1 MTTSGND
8 LTEAELLRRRSQLGA
23 LLRDYRLGQQLSG
36 EELATRAELS
46 QPKVSRLE
54 TGRVTP
60 NPRDIKKIASALGV
74 HPEQT
79 RDLVIEAEQIADLA
93 KNIRRERARI
103 GLTGLQ
109 QEHLDSESLY
119 SSFFDFSM
127 GVLPGWVQTPEYAR
141 SMLRSLLPRPLDA
154 DIDQAVAKRVERQA
168 ILRDPSRVFVFL
180 TTPETL
186 RAHFGDEEEMY
197 VQLVHLRSLIRLP
210 NITLRALDMTR
221 ALPTPLLSN
230 FTVYDDQRVVVEL
243 LHTELYVADPTEV
256 TEYRA
261 RFDALLDVAL
271 DANATAQLID
281 TELAQLR

>member
-1 MTTSGND
+1 MTTSSND
-8 LTEAELLRRRSQLGA
+8 LTEAELRRRRSQFGA
-23 LLRDYRLGQQLSG
+23 QLRDYRLSQQLSG
-36 EELATRAELS
+36 EELATRADLS

-154 DIDQAVAKRVERQA
+154 DIDQAVVKRVERQA
-168 ILRDPSRVFVFL
+168 ILRDPSRTFVFL

-186 RAHFGDEEEMY
+186 RAHFGDDEEMY
-197 VQLVHLRSLIRLP
+197 VQLVHLRSLMRLP
-210 NITLRALDMTR
+210 NITLRALDMKR

-243 LHTELYVADPTEV
+243 LHTELYVADLTEV
-256 TEYRA
+256 MEYRS
-261 RFDALLDVAL
+261 RFEALLSVAL
-271 DANATAQLID
+271 DASATEQLID

>member
-1 MTTSGND
+1 MTTPSND
-8 LTEAELLRRRSQLGA
+8 LTEAELLRRRSQFGA
-23 LLRDYRLGQQLSG
+23 ILRDYRLSQQLSG

-127 GVLPGWVQTPEYAR
+127 AFSPVGC
-141 SMLRSLLPRPLDA
+141 RPPST
-154 DIDQAVAKRVERQA
+154 RV
-168 ILRDPSRVFVFL
+168 PC
-180 TTPETL
+180 
-186 RAHFGDEEEMY
+186 
-197 VQLVHLRSLIRLP
+197 
-210 NITLRALDMTR
+210 
-221 ALPTPLLSN
+221 
-230 FTVYDDQRVVVEL
+230 
-243 LHTELYVADPTEV
+243 
-256 TEYRA
+256 
-261 RFDALLDVAL
+261 
-271 DANATAQLID
+271 
-281 TELAQLR
+281 

>member
-1 MTTSGND
+1 MTTSSID
-8 LTEAELLRRRSQLGA
+8 LTEAELVRRRSQFGA

-36 EELATRAELS
+36 EELATKAELS

-60 NPRDIKKIASALGV
+60 NPRDVKKIASALGV
-74 HPEQT
+74 HPEKT

-93 KNIRRERARI
+93 KNMRRERARI

-109 QEHLDSESLY
+109 QEHLESESLY

-168 ILRDPSRVFVFL
+168 ILRNPSRTFTLL

-197 VQLVHLRSLIRLP
+197 VQLVHLRSLMRLP
-210 NITLRALDMTR
+210 NVTLRALDMTR
-221 ALPTPLLSN
+221 SLPTPLLSN
-230 FTVYDDQRVVVEL
+230 FTVYDEQRVVVEL

-256 TEYRA
+256 AEYRA

-271 DANATAQLID
+271 DASATAQLID